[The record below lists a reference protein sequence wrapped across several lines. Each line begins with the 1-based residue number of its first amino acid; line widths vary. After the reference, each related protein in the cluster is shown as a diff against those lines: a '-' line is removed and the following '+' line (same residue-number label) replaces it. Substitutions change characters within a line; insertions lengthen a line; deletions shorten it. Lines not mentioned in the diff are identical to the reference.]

1 MAIRTTRK
9 KVTFKRPFILKG
21 IEGVNRS
28 GTYSVETRVDHVG
41 VFSFRKA
48 GRTTTWIRVCRTP
61 GVRGV
66 VQTVKIDPADLS
78 AALLLD
84 AEGRFA

>member
-9 KVTFKRPFILKG
+9 KITFKKPFILKG

-41 VFSFRKA
+41 FFTFRKA
-48 GRTTTWIRVCRTP
+48 ARTTTWIRICRTP

-66 VQTVKIDPADLS
+66 IQVVNIDPADLS

-84 AEGRFA
+84 SEGRAA

>member
-21 IEGVNRS
+21 VKGVNPS

-41 VFSFRKA
+41 LFSFRTA
-48 GRTTTWIRVCRTP
+48 ARTSTWIHICRTP

-66 VQTVKIDPADLS
+66 VQVARIDPLDLD
-78 AALLLD
+78 AALRQD
-84 AEGRFA
+84 AEGRAA

>member
-1 MAIRTTRK
+1 MAIRTTRE

-21 IEGVNRS
+21 TEGVNPS

-41 VFSFRKA
+41 FLSFRKA
-48 GRTTTWIRVCRTP
+48 GRTTTWIRICRTP

-66 VQTVKIDPADLS
+66 IQVVNIDPADLS
-78 AALLLD
+78 AALLQD
-84 AEGRFA
+84 SEGRAA

>member
-9 KVTFKRPFILKG
+9 KVTFKKPFILKG
-21 IEGVNRS
+21 IDGVNRS
-28 GTYSVETRVDHVG
+28 GIYSVETRVDHVG
-41 VFSFRKA
+41 FFSFRKA
-48 GRTTTWIRVCRTP
+48 GRTTTWIRICRTP

-66 VQTVKIDPADLS
+66 LQVVNIDPADLS

-84 AEGRFA
+84 SEGRAA